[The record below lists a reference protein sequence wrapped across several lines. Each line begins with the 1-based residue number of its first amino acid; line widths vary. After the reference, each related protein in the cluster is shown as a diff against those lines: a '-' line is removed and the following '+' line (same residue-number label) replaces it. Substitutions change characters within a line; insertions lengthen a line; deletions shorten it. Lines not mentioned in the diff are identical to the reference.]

1 MALIEY
7 PQHLE
12 EAVVALAP
20 PWWGKPRIAALL
32 ASYIRRLQDL
42 EDDLWAV
49 IAIRELETA
58 DITRLKVL
66 GALVGQDRLS
76 FAEDEYREVIR
87 ARALANVSR
96 GRASDLLA
104 VLDVIVGT
112 GEYILTEIG
121 NATLFLTVLTEL
133 EAWQLLALQVVLPD
147 TRAAGVGMQLLI
159 GDDADPNNVFL
170 WNDLWATTEEWAGAV
185 VI

>member
-1 MALIEY
+1 MALIQFE
-7 PQHLE
+7 QHLE
-12 EAVVALAP
+12 ESVVALAP

-32 ASYIRRLQDL
+32 ASYIRRLQDV
-42 EDDLWAV
+42 EDDLWE
-49 IAIRELETA
+49 ILTSRELDNA
-58 DITRLKVL
+58 DLVRLKVL
-66 GALVGQDRLS
+66 GEIVGQDRLT

-112 GEYILTEIG
+112 GAYTLTEMG
-121 NATLFLTVLTEL
+121 NATLFLTILTDL
-133 EAWQLLALQVVLPD
+133 EAWQELALRVVLPD
-147 TRAAGVGMQLLI
+147 TRAAGVGFQLLI
-159 GDDADPNNVFL
+159 GDAADPDDVFV
-170 WNDLWATTEEWAGAV
+170 WGDTWATTETWAGAF